1 MFGLTATIS
10 LLSFLSEVFLRP
22 QNTKT
27 KSYFHGLQLE
37 CSPVCLCNKRSIQF
51 NIMII
56 LPHRGLPWKEKQN
69 NDVFHEY

>member
-1 MFGLTATIS
+1 MFGLTATIY
-10 LLSFLSEVFLRP
+10 LLSFLSEVFLRS
-22 QNTKT
+22 QDTKT
-27 KSYFHGLQLE
+27 KSYFHELHLE

-56 LPHRGLPWKEKQN
+56 LSYCCLPWKEKQN